1 MHNCVADLRNVL
13 LNNKK
18 MKKVFLLTAM
28 AVPLFLASCGN
39 NNTSTDESST
49 DTSQTVVED
58 VVSDVAAENTFEI
71 TANDQLKFSVEKIE
85 VKAGEKIRVTLKNV
99 GTVPKE
105 AMGHDFIVLKPG
117 TDVEAYA
124 AKAAESKATDY
135 VPASELSSI
144 VAHTRMLGP
153 GEEDTIEFTVPAGEY
168 DFICG
173 FPGHYFSMR
182 GKLIAK

>member
-1 MHNCVADLRNVL
+1 
-13 LNNKK
+13 
-18 MKKVFLLTAM
+18 MKKVILLTAL

-39 NNTSTDESST
+39 NNTSTDESAT
-49 DTSQTVVED
+49 DTSQTIGEETPAPSD
-58 VVSDVAAENTFEI
+58 DVAAENTFEI

-85 VKAGEKIRVTLKNV
+85 VKAGEKVRVTLKNV

>member
-1 MHNCVADLRNVL
+1 
-13 LNNKK
+13 
-18 MKKVFLLTAM
+18 MKKVILLTAL
-28 AVPLFLASCGN
+28 AVPFLLASCGN
-39 NNTSTDESST
+39 NNTSSTEESTT
-49 DTSQTVVED
+49 DTSQTVGETATMSDD
-58 VVSDVAAENTFEI
+58 VSAENTFVI
-71 TANDQLKFSVEKIE
+71 TANDQLKFSVETID
-85 VKAGEKIRVTLKNV
+85 VKAGEKVRITLKNV

-105 AMGHDFIVLKPG
+105 AMGHDFILLKPG
-117 TDVEAYA
+117 TDIAAYA

-144 VAHTRMLGP
+144 LAHTRMLGP

-173 FPGHYFSMR
+173 FPGHSFSMK